1 MAEQQLRVK
10 LLALTGGFNRNIKNA
25 SARLNAFGAQAQ
37 KVSASL
43 RTIQIPLA
51 LAGGAA
57 IKMAADFDRSM
68 TMIESLVG
76 IAGAEV
82 DAMAGKVRSMASEIG
97 VSSNQAAE
105 ALFFITSA
113 GLRGSDAMDVLEAS
127 MKAASVGLGE
137 TKTVADLAT
146 SAMNAY
152 GAETLSASMA
162 TDVMVSA
169 VREGKLEASELAGS
183 MGRVLPV
190 ASAMGVRF
198 DEVGAAFAALSR
210 TGTNAAEAATQI
222 RGILTS
228 LLKPTKEASDT
239 LAEMG
244 LNTEIL
250 RRQIKEEG
258 LLAALETLKQNFD
271 GNDEAAQRV
280 FGNVRA
286 LSGIM
291 DLLGA
296 NVQTTRDIFDRM
308 TQSTGATDKAFE
320 SLQQSAEFKL
330 RKSINEVKNSFTETG
345 AVILDSLLPHL
356 QSLSESITKLFE
368 NFRDLDK
375 DTQKSIITL
384 GEIIIVAPF
393 VVSAIGTITGAV
405 NGLVTALKVLGGASL
420 AKPLAALAAVLSLQG
435 DERADLFSEVMLQ
448 AELALAAEDR
458 YTESLEGQEEQA
470 NATAAALDNLLK
482 PLAKTQEK
490 LSQIGTGKAV
500 DPKELFSDLLDQE
513 DLNNANELANTI
525 DLMTRF
531 DLAEASASVE
541 YFGNSLKMA
550 AEDAREPLEEINE
563 KIKELSEGAAALLM
577 QVGRSLQSAFMSM
590 FNGKSVIESLGEAI
604 MNLVKQ
610 LAAAAIAAAILSA
623 IIGSITGKP
632 FSTTFPLVFQGLT
645 GINTA
650 SPAGI
655 PGGNSQSPFNQPQVN
670 ISGQFRLD
678 GQDLVLAVQ
687 RAQNT
692 RNSFT

>member
-10 LLALTGGFNRNIKNA
+10 LLALTAGFNRNIKDA

-37 KVSASL
+37 RVSASL

-82 DAMAGKVRSMASEIG
+82 DAMAGKVRSMATEIG
-97 VSSNQAAE
+97 VGSNQAAE

-113 GLRGSDAMDVLEAS
+113 GLRGSEAMDVLEAS
-127 MKAASVGLGE
+127 MKAAAVGLGE

-152 GAETLSASMA
+152 GSEVLSAGDA

-258 LLAALETLKQNFD
+258 LLAALETLKRNFD

-308 TQSTGATDKAFE
+308 TQSTGATDKAFQ

-345 AVILDSLLPHL
+345 AVILEALLPNIK
-356 QSLSESITKLFE
+356 SLADSITRLFE
-368 NFRDLDK
+368 NFRNLDK
-375 DTQKSIITL
+375 DTQKTIITF
-384 GEIIIVAPF
+384 GQIIIVAPF
-393 VVSAIGTITGAV
+393 VVSAISAITGAV
-405 NGLVTALKVLGGASL
+405 NGLITSLKVLGGASL
-420 AKPLAALAAVLSLQG
+420 AKPLAALAAVLSLGG
-435 DERADLFSEVMLQ
+435 DERRDDFLTQLEIDINKFDSDEMVRK
-448 AELALAAEDR
+448 AEE
-458 YTESLEGQEEQA
+458 
-470 NATAAALDNLLK
+470 TAAAVDLIHGSLTR
-482 PLAKTQEK
+482 PTPQ
-490 LSQIGTGKAV
+490 TGLTSAPALQNTAAAAARAA
-500 DPKELFSDLLDQE
+500 DELLDLE
-513 DLNNANELANTI
+513 HAIAKADEAAKGV

-531 DLAEASASVE
+531 DLAAASASVE
-541 YFGNSLKMA
+541 YFGNKLKMA

-577 QVGRSLQSAFMSM
+577 QVGRSLQSAFMNM

-623 IIGSITGKP
+623 IISSLTGKP
-632 FSTTFPLVFQGLT
+632 FASTFPLVFQGLS
-645 GINTA
+645 GINTSA
-650 SPAGI
+650 SPVGI
-655 PGGNSQSPFNQPQVN
+655 PGGNSQSPFGQPQIN
-670 ISGQFRLD
+670 LSGQFRLD

>member
-10 LLALTGGFNRNIKNA
+10 LLALTAGFNRNIKDA

-37 KVSASL
+37 RVSASL

-113 GLRGSDAMDVLEAS
+113 GLRGSEAMDVLEAS
-127 MKAASVGLGE
+127 MKAAAVGLGE

-152 GAETLSASMA
+152 GSETLSASMA

-258 LLAALETLKQNFD
+258 LLAALETLKRNFD

-308 TQSTGATDKAFE
+308 TQSTGATDKAFQ

-345 AVILDSLLPHL
+345 AVILDALLPHI

-405 NGLVTALKVLGGASL
+405 NGLVTALRVLGGASL

-550 AEDAREPLEEINE
+550 AEGAREPLEEVTE
-563 KIKELSEGAAALLM
+563 MTRKLSETAVNFLM

-590 FNGKSVIESLGEAI
+590 FNGKGVIESLGEAI
-604 MNLVKQ
+604 LNLVKQ
-610 LAAAAIAAAILSA
+610 LAAASIAAAILSA
-623 IIGSITGKP
+623 IISSLTGKP
-632 FSTTFPLVFQGLT
+632 FAATFPLVFQGLT

-650 SPAGI
+650 SPTGI

>member
-10 LLALTGGFNRNIKNA
+10 LLALTAGFNRNIKDA

-37 KVSASL
+37 RVSASL

-82 DAMAGKVRSMASEIG
+82 DAMAGKVRSMATEIG
-97 VSSNQAAE
+97 VGSNQAAE

-113 GLRGSDAMDVLEAS
+113 GLRGSEAMDVLEAS
-127 MKAASVGLGE
+127 MKAAAVGLGE

-152 GAETLSASMA
+152 GSEVLSAGDA

-258 LLAALETLKQNFD
+258 LLAALETLKRNFD

-308 TQSTGATDKAFE
+308 TQSTGATDKAFQ

-345 AVILDSLLPHL
+345 AVILEALLPNIK
-356 QSLSESITKLFE
+356 SLADSITRLFE
-368 NFRDLDK
+368 NFRNLDK
-375 DTQKSIITL
+375 DTQKTIITF
-384 GEIIIVAPF
+384 GQIIIVAPF

-420 AKPLAALAAVLSLQG
+420 AKPLAALAAVLSLGG
-435 DERADLFSEVMLQ
+435 DERRDDFLTQLEIDINKFDSDEMVRK
-448 AELALAAEDR
+448 AEE
-458 YTESLEGQEEQA
+458 
-470 NATAAALDNLLK
+470 TAAAVDLIHGSLTR
-482 PLAKTQEK
+482 PTPQ
-490 LSQIGTGKAV
+490 TGLTSAPALQNTAAAAERAA
-500 DPKELFSDLLDQE
+500 DELLDLE
-513 DLNNANELANTI
+513 YAIAKADEAAKGV

-531 DLAEASASVE
+531 DLAAASASVE
-541 YFGNSLKMA
+541 YFGNKLKMA

-577 QVGRSLQSAFMSM
+577 QVGRSLQSAFMNM

-604 MNLVKQ
+604 INLVKQ
-610 LAAAAIAAAILSA
+610 LVAAAAAAAIVAL
-623 IIGSITGKP
+623 IISRITGVP
-632 FSTTFPLVFQGLT
+632 FAASFGAVFSGFT
-645 GINTA
+645 GINTSS
-650 SPAGI
+650 SPSGV
-655 PGGNSQSPFNQPQVN
+655 PGGNSQSPFSQPQVN